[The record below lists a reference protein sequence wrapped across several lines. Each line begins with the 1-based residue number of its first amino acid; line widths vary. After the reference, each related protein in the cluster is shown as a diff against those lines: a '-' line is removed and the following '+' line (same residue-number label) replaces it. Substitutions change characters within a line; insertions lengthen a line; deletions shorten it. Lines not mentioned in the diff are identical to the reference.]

1 MGKMRKKRVAI
12 FGSTGSIGINTLK
25 VIERLSDRF
34 EVVALT
40 AFNSVE
46 TLSIQ
51 IRRHCPRYVAL
62 SSECIPDLRRSFDSK
77 IRFLDVKHDLAWL
90 ASSKD
95 VDIVVLAMTG
105 AAALEPFLS
114 AVRAG
119 KTIAP
124 ANKEALVMAG
134 EIIMT
139 EARRF
144 GAQIIPVDSEQSAIF
159 QCLQGQDRACLRIV
173 HLTASGGAL
182 RNIPVA
188 RHDRLSVK
196 EILDHPR
203 WSMGAKITVDS
214 ASLMNKG
221 FEVIEAMRLFG
232 LKANEVNVIIHPE
245 AVIHSMV
252 EFTDG
257 SILAQMGVTD
267 MRLPIQYALTYP
279 NRLPNGLA
287 PLDLTALKALTF
299 EKPNLR
305 NFPALDLALQVARK
319 GGTLPAVL
327 NAADEVAVDAFL
339 KGRIKFTSIY
349 KVVEKTVSA
358 HKNTTRPLLTDICQA
373 DAWSREKAAAII
385 ERLK

>member
-1 MGKMRKKRVAI
+1 MRKKRVAI

-25 VIERLSDRF
+25 VIEHLSDRF

-46 TLSIQ
+46 TLSVQ
-51 IRRHCPRYVAL
+51 IKKHRPRYVAL
-62 SSECIPDLRRSFDSK
+62 SAECIPGLRRTFGRTV
-77 IRFLDVKHDLAWL
+77 RFLDVKQGLACL

-95 VDIVVLAMTG
+95 VDIVILAMTG

-114 AVRAG
+114 AARAG

-134 EIIMT
+134 EIIMAD
-139 EARRF
+139 ARRY
-144 GAQIIPVDSEQSAIF
+144 GATIIPVDSEQSAIF
-159 QCLQGQDRACLRIV
+159 QCLQGQDRTCLRTV

-182 RNIPVA
+182 RNVPVA
-188 RHDRLSVK
+188 RHDRLSVR

-203 WSMGAKITVDS
+203 WNMGAKITVDS

-232 LKANEVNVIIHPE
+232 LRADEVNVIIHPE

-257 SILAQMGVTD
+257 SILAQLGVTD

-279 NRLPNGLA
+279 ERLATGLM
-287 PLDLTALKALTF
+287 PLDLTALKAMTF
-299 EKPNLR
+299 EKPDLKK
-305 NFPALDLALQVARK
+305 FPSLALAFLAARK

-349 KVVEKTVSA
+349 KTVEKTVFR
-358 HKNTTRPLLTDICQA
+358 HKNIAQPSLSEICQA
-373 DAWSREKAAAII
+373 DAWARGTALAFI